1 MLLELHLVR
10 TFVAILEAGSF
21 SGAAASLGLSQPTV
35 SQHVRRLEQLT
46 GERLFQRD
54 THSVALTPNGAVLER
69 FAREMVALENQAKAY
84 YAGATEQT
92 RIRLGISE
100 DLALTQLP
108 RILRRLTTEHSDLQ
122 IDLIIGLTSML
133 YPKLD
138 GGHLDLVLAKRRA
151 GDERGIVVR
160 RERLVWVSH
169 VDFQLEGG
177 SRIPLVIYP
186 TGSITT
192 RAAVTALEGAGLPW
206 RMACSAETLTGIY
219 AGLEAGLGISAQSPM
234 LVDAAPGRLRVVD
247 RAFGLP
253 ELESIEFV
261 LLGRSR
267 LLTGMIER
275 VSQLILE
282 ATEWH
287 G

>member
-100 DLALTQLP
+100 DLAATRLP
-108 RILRRLTTEHSDLQ
+108 YILRRLTSEHPDLQ
-122 IDLIIGLTSML
+122 IDLTIGLTSML

-138 GGHLDLVLAKRRA
+138 GGHLDLILAKRRA
-151 GDERGIVVR
+151 GDMRGVVVR

-169 VDFQLEGG
+169 VDFALRKGN
-177 SRIPLVIYP
+177 RIPLVIYP

-192 RAAVTALEGAGLPW
+192 RAAVNALEGAGLPW

-219 AGLEAGLGISAQSPM
+219 AGLHAGLGISAQSPM
-234 LVDAAPGRLRVVD
+234 LPDAAPGRLRIVD
-247 RAFGLP
+247 KSFALP
-253 ELESIEFV
+253 ELEEIEFV
-261 LLGRSR
+261 LLGRSQH
-267 LLTGMIER
+267 LTGITEYTSR
-275 VSQLILE
+275 LILD
-282 ATEWH
+282 AIK
-287 G
+287 

>member
-21 SGAAASLGLSQPTV
+21 SGAATALGLSQPTV

-69 FAREMVALENQAKAY
+69 FAREMLALDDQAKAY
-84 YAGATEQT
+84 YAGANEQT

-100 DLALTQLP
+100 DLALTSLP
-108 RILRRLTTEHSDLQ
+108 QILRHLTKAHPDLQ
-122 IDLIIGLTSML
+122 IDLTIGLTSML

-151 GDERGIVVR
+151 GDQRGVLVR
-160 RERLVWVSH
+160 RERLAWLAH
-169 VDFQLEGG
+169 RDFHLEEGQ
-177 SRIPLVIYP
+177 RVPLVIYP

-192 RAAVTALEGAGLPW
+192 RAAVTALERAGLPW

-219 AGLEAGLGISAQSPM
+219 AGLHAGLGVSAQAPM
-234 LVDAAPGRLRVVD
+234 LLDKAPGELRVVD
-247 RAFGLP
+247 QAFSLP
-253 ELESIEFV
+253 ELEAVEFV
-261 LLGRSR
+261 LLGRSQR
-267 LLTGMIER
+267 LTGLTERAAHRIIE
-275 VSQLILE
+275 
-282 ATEWH
+282 AAGW
-287 G
+287 GG